1 VDESTSEGV
10 AGHAEQDAEQAAT
23 PDPATPPDAST
34 PEPEPPRA
42 APMVIP
48 GRQRRRRR
56 PWVITGRVAIGLVSA
71 IALVASGV
79 AWYGVRALQHN
90 TNTTPVL
97 SELNSQ
103 PNQPPADDGATD
115 ILLVGDDS
123 RTDAQGH
130 PLPTSVLTKLRT
142 QFDAGVNTDTI
153 IVLRIPKNGG
163 KAYAVSIPRD
173 TYVPI
178 PGWHQDKINGAYGI
192 IQALTA
198 QQLQDSGDKDRADIQ
213 QKAQQAGQLALIES
227 VQSLTGIHI
236 DHYAEVNLYGFY
248 LLSQAIGGVDVCLRH
263 ATSDKNSGANFK
275 AGAQTVS
282 GADALSFVRQR
293 DNLPNGDIDRIVR
306 QQVFL
311 ASAAKKLL
319 SAGTLTNP
327 AALSGLATA
336 VHQSLTTDPGLDIV
350 TFAQQAQS
358 LASGNVEFV
367 TIPVVN
373 DNARSPSGQSIV
385 QVDVTAVHQFVAN
398 LIASIPPPPTTT
410 TAPPTTTTPARA
422 TTTTPPPTT
431 TITTTTTTP
440 PPPPTNEP
448 TPPVSINGVPCVD

>member
-1 VDESTSEGV
+1 MDESTSEGV
-10 AGHAEQDAEQAAT
+10 AGHAEQDAET
-23 PDPATPPDAST
+23 DPAAAD
-34 PEPEPPRA
+34 EPPRA
-42 APMVIP
+42 VAIP
-48 GRQRRRRR
+48 ARRGHR
-56 PWVITGRVAIGLVSA
+56 PLLITGRVVIAVVSA
-71 IALVASGV
+71 LILVISGV
-79 AWYGVRALQHN
+79 AWYGVRTLQHN

-103 PNQPPADDGATD
+103 PNQPPPDDGATD
-115 ILLVGDDS
+115 ILLVGDDA
-123 RTDAQGH
+123 RTDAQGR

-153 IVLRIPKNGG
+153 IVLRIPRNGG
-163 KAYAVSIPRD
+163 KAFAVSIPRD

-178 PGWHQDKINGAYGI
+178 PGWHDDKINAAYGV
-192 IQALTA
+192 IQALNA
-198 QQLQDSGDKDRADIQ
+198 QQLQDAGDRDRADIQ
-213 QKAQQAGQLALIES
+213 QKSRQAGQLALIES
-227 VQSLTGIHI
+227 VQNLTGIHI

-248 LLSQAIGGVDVCLRH
+248 LLSQAIGGVDVCLKH
-263 ATSDKNSGANFK
+263 ATSDKNSGADFR

-282 GADALSFVRQR
+282 GANALSFVRQR
-293 DNLPNGDIDRIVR
+293 DNLPNGDLDRIVR

-311 ASAAKKLL
+311 ASAAKKVL

-327 AALSGLATA
+327 AALGGLASA
-336 VHQSLTTDPGLDIV
+336 LHSSLTTDPGLDIV

-385 QVDVTAVHQFVAN
+385 QVDVNAVHQFVTN
-398 LIASIPPPPTTT
+398 LIASTPPPPTTT
-410 TAPPTTTTPARA
+410 TTPPPASTHPPTTTTAA
-422 TTTTPPPTT
+422 PP
-431 TITTTTTTP
+431 TTTP